1 MECGLRNPLHLINM
15 TCATSNKIDPIE
27 TCACHC
33 STAWNCLQSK
43 FQRELVNETRV
54 EKNWNKTKW
63 KRHAEMKRTKNYV
76 SVAHNLSLNAHM
88 MVCAGRQ
95 SAKIE
100 ISKKYVHVLAV
111 FQLADAIAFTIA
123 HASISSSH
131 FRWKCTINYFVIS
144 AFLPSGVGLTA
155 MKMAHTRPAH
165 HTKRDNLSATIYTL
179 SFFYLRPVLVCVRE
193 FGTSPNRH
201 FQN

>member
-1 MECGLRNPLHLINM
+1 
-15 TCATSNKIDPIE
+15 
-27 TCACHC
+27 
-33 STAWNCLQSK
+33 
-43 FQRELVNETRV
+43 
-54 EKNWNKTKW
+54 
-63 KRHAEMKRTKNYV
+63 MKRTENYV

-123 HASISSSH
+123 HASISPSH
-131 FRWKCTINYFVIS
+131 FRWKCPINYFVIS

-155 MKMAHTRPAH
+155 MKMAHTRPTH
-165 HTKRDNLSATIYTL
+165 HMKRDNLSATIYILSL
-179 SFFYLRPVLVCVRE
+179 SFAWDSFWFVCENLAHLRIGISKISCELSIQR
-193 FGTSPNRH
+193 
-201 FQN
+201 